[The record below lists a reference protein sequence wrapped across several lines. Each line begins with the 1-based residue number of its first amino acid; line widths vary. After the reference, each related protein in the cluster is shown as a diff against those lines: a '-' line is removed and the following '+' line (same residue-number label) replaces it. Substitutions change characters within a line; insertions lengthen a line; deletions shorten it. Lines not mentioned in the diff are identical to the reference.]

1 MISCSPIEENVE
13 TEKPQDLVDKGTE
26 EEEEEE
32 EEPEGVKEEDPLIE
46 YIVENI
52 NAKTIFATHFHELT
66 DLQYKYSNIKN
77 QTMQVREKDGD
88 IQFLRKVIDG
98 TSDKSYGIHVATLAG
113 IKESIIRKAKIY
125 LADYES
131 KASSMKQLGFIS
143 EDNVNIKEISENKY
157 EPIIDFIL
165 DLDINNMSPLES
177 LIKIQEIKEM
187 INKTDEK

>member
-1 MISCSPIEENVE
+1 
-13 TEKPQDLVDKGTE
+13 
-26 EEEEEE
+26 
-32 EEPEGVKEEDPLIE
+32 
-46 YIVENI
+46 
-52 NAKTIFATHFHELT
+52 FATHFQELT

-113 IKESIIRKAKIY
+113 IKESIIRKAKMY

-131 KASSMKQLGFIS
+131 KASSMKQLEFIS
-143 EDNVNIKEISENKY
+143 EENLDVEVVVDTKY
-157 EPIIDFIL
+157 DSIIDTIL
-165 DLDINNMSPLES
+165 DLDINNMSPIES

-187 INKTDEK
+187 IKKIDEN